1 MDVNGKEIT
10 SEQLDEAVHNLRF
23 WREAG
28 EGYANRGGQL
38 EELDHQVDVALEE
51 LAWRRDPIEA
61 EADEIERPTL
71 RRFVWAMKGLKANKD
86 TGNFGDDIKVVHAW
100 LRANP

>member
-1 MDVNGKEIT
+1 MF
-10 SEQLDEAVHNLRF
+10 R
-23 WREAG
+23 
-28 EGYANRGGQL
+28 
-38 EELDHQVDVALEE
+38 
-51 LAWRRDPIEA
+51 RRDPVRDSVTIWFCDRAIEA